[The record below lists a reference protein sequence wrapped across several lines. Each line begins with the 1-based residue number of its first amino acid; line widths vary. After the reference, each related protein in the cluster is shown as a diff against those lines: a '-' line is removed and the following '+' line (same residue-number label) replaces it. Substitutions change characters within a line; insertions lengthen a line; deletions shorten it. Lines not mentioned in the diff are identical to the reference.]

1 MRRCLACSASSHDR
15 GRAQPGQL
23 SCSSIRVRELQR
35 VSLGSVR
42 LLPDSFR
49 PPVLARPP
57 RDPILALPP
66 RDGRALSRR
75 MGVLGAMMSRGDAE

>member
-1 MRRCLACSASSHDR
+1 
-15 GRAQPGQL
+15 
-23 SCSSIRVRELQR
+23 
-35 VSLGSVR
+35 
-42 LLPDSFR
+42 
-49 PPVLARPP
+49 VLARPP